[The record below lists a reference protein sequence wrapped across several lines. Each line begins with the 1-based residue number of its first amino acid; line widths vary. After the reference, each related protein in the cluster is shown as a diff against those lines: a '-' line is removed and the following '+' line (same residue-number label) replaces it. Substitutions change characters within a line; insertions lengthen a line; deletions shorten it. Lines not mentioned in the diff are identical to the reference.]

1 MKKTQSAFP
10 SGLLLLAGA
19 LSLHA
24 ASGTWTGV
32 TDNTWAGLN
41 WSASPVPGAA
51 DTATFSGA
59 GNGNTTI
66 DLGSGVSI
74 LNLIFNAGNTAAY
87 SIGNGAAGSQTLT
100 LANAGSITVNST
112 VVSNELFNAAIVLG
126 TDKTAQTYTIANN
139 SSNTLTFAG
148 NLDGGLTGGTAGTKT
163 LSVRGLGNTVI
174 SGSITNG
181 GATTV
186 AITKSGSG
194 NLTFNGTV
202 NATTGLG
209 GQGAFG
215 AVAVNGGNLVLDFA
229 NFSSTGNSDLL
240 DSYTPVS
247 LGGGTLQING
257 NAMYASTQNFTNG
270 SGVTANPGL
279 NVIAVGPNGG
289 NMSDPLPTLN
299 LGAFT
304 QTAGSQTMF
313 VGPSF
318 NTNYSGG
325 TVTNLAA
332 AGTITTTT
340 LGLQSKLLWPSTR
353 QAIATVGLYNWAS
366 VVTSGS
372 GSQSILAGDQVSG
385 FYTTVAAGGT
395 AANADVNY
403 DLLGNATFNNSK
415 PAYVDD
421 IRFNVPG
428 AFTATTGVGGSGYG
442 FLIGGILV
450 TPNVG
455 PYNTTLANG
464 GEWIAG
470 AYTSAGNCPIDVY
483 QNNPAGELFINTPF
497 TYWSATTRATCYVKG
512 GAGTVVLTGSG
523 SSSANTG
530 SPYFNGGCTVINNN
544 TQIGATA
551 TKATAY
557 LNGGT
562 IVAAATMGLDG
573 GAGVNVRPITLL
585 GNGGGL
591 AAEAGYTLTVDGQ
604 IGSAANT
611 GPLVIGIPASAANGY
626 VAGLLPGT
634 GSGTANTT
642 PVYGTGTVKLNYA
655 TGNFYFGGVSIVGGA
670 TLNINSEWQLGGGN
684 QGPVIFNNGTLQY
697 SNTLYNTVVDISQN
711 AGGTPQPVT
720 FVGNATIDVN
730 SHAITY
736 ANSIGNGGAGALTVV
751 DSTGGGSLTLLSPGT
766 YSGATTVGDGT
777 HAVSLNVNGNLPSSG
792 VTVTNLGTF
801 GGSGTVAGNVTWL
814 TGAAGGFTV
823 GSPLTVSGTVT
834 LNGNSVA
841 VNVSGGTPLA
851 IGSYTLLNAPNGI
864 SGSFSSSS
872 VTYSGA
878 GAAIGTIS
886 TITTTSTNA
895 VLVVSS
901 GGAVAT
907 WTNSVSG
914 NWSAGANWSSN
925 PNVPHAAGDNATL
938 GVSSS
943 FRTVIL
949 DTNETVGG
957 VQFTNPNSFAVANS
971 GYALKLDN
979 SGYGATVTVSAG
991 TSNAIQTSVALN
1003 ENATVTVG
1011 SGDLLAIS
1019 GIISNSPSV
1028 TKALALNGA
1037 GTTILSGANTYGPA
1051 AGTVGTT
1058 LSGGGTLQIGS
1069 SSALGA
1075 GDVSVT
1081 ASSTLSA
1088 AAAGLNLGNNIVAG
1102 PGVTVT
1108 ANNNGYNLTLNGA
1121 INGNGAFTAIGGG
1134 TLTLGGSNTVAG
1146 GLTVNAGEL
1155 SISSAANVGS
1165 SYIVLNGGG
1174 LLGSGSFYLTN
1185 NIGVGPG
1192 SGVIPGTAFIDA
1204 ASGQA
1209 FELDGVIASAG
1220 NTSTNNLVVNSLAAS
1235 PGLVILGGA
1244 NTFSGTTTIYTN
1256 TTLALDNPL
1265 ALQNSTLNYNSGT
1278 LVFTN
1283 ITAATLGGLSGTTNL
1298 VLTNTAGAALALT
1311 VGNNNGSA
1319 TYAGILS
1326 GSGSLIKTGTGTQT
1340 LGSATGGG
1348 ASYTGQTIV
1357 YNGALVLDGNG
1368 SVNLNAGANNIWLDA
1383 SLGVSSLSLV
1393 DSSAVTTSGG
1403 VYLASEPLGGSGGGN
1418 GYPQTTTLIVQNNAV
1433 LNAGSLSIGN
1443 GTRVPGGCSVTVTNS
1458 GMLNVSGTFNILNTA
1473 GSTAGNQSVNLNGGT
1488 LAAGNFIASGLGS
1501 GAHANTLNFNGGTLA
1516 ANVSDNGA
1524 YPFFLPVI
1532 GDLTAN
1538 VNAGGL
1544 HFNPNGNFATIA
1556 QTLVHGGGTP
1566 DGGLTLAGAG
1576 TLSLTGA
1583 NTYNGITTVSNSILS
1598 VNNTTGSATGTNLV
1612 NLLTGG
1618 FLGGNGIIR
1627 GNLVVNNGG
1636 HTLPGLTNGN
1646 ALGVITTVSNLT
1658 YNAGGEADFNLG
1670 STYYSGNDQVV
1681 VTGALAGNGVK
1692 VGIYLTDSIATNLDA
1707 TGDYVLFQISG
1718 TYTSGF
1724 NSTPVWL
1731 GATPTNAALFSIIY
1745 YNNNVILRHSSIN
1758 VALATATPNPV
1769 AHGQSVTFT
1778 VNATAGSSTID
1789 PGTGIYLDTSSLGG
1803 PAPLYL
1809 VQSNGSS
1816 IYTNSVIVAPST
1828 IAGSQNL
1835 NFTISD
1841 SNGDNSSVGI
1851 PLTVIGTSEVWDGL
1865 GSDFNW
1871 STGANWVSGYAP
1883 GPGDSVTFA
1892 GNTQL
1897 TPNLESSYSV
1907 SSLVFS
1913 NNAGSFSIGS
1923 SGNSLT
1929 ITANGVVNNSAN
1941 AQDLNVPVYLTSAA
1955 QTLNAAAGDLT
1966 LDQTVDNGGN
1976 LLTVADGGHSTT
1988 LTGSISGNGGLT
2000 KTGNGNLTLG
2010 GANSYSGPTT
2020 VSAGTVT
2027 VNSSGSISTTTSQ
2040 LIVGN
2045 LASNAVLNIAGGS
2058 VSANEAIN
2066 PAVAI
2071 GTVTNASGFLFMSS
2085 GSLDCGAGEFHIGQ
2099 AAGAYGAFDLSGGTV
2114 TIGDVT
2120 AGDAYFVVGGAYGNS
2135 ASAGVFNMSGGSFN
2149 DNAQEFSI
2157 ANIAG
2162 SIGVANLSGGTLT
2175 DSKGIHVGDRGT
2187 AILNVSGSAMVNLSG
2202 GPLQFGLGGNT
2213 TVGTANLL
2221 GGTVTANN
2229 VAPAGTST
2237 SRLNFNGGTLQ
2248 AAANNATFI
2257 TGLTAAT
2264 IYPGGAIIDDGG
2276 FTIATAQ
2283 PLLAPAGNGVG
2294 SIPVVTNGAGYLD
2307 TPIVTITGGGGV
2319 GATAV
2324 AKISASGTVT
2334 NITITSPGTGYT
2346 SAPTVTLFGGGYSSP
2361 ATLGTATLVAN
2372 VSGGLTKQNT
2382 GTLTLSGANTY
2393 AGNTTV
2399 NGGTLEIVQA
2409 TLSTN
2414 SIVTVTNGAVL
2425 QLDFAGI
2432 NVVAGLVTN
2441 GISAGPG
2448 VYNSLNASPYITG
2461 TGSLQVILP
2470 VTVATNPTNL
2480 TFSVSGTTLSLSWP
2494 ANHTGWRLLVQTNNL
2509 AAGVSSNTNDWTT
2522 VTGSTGIDSTNI
2534 TINPALPSEF
2544 YRLVYP

>member
-1 MKKTQSAFP
+1 MKKTQFALP
-10 SGLLLLAGA
+10 AGLFLLAGA
-19 LSLHA
+19 LSLQA

-32 TDNTWAGLN
+32 TDNTWAGAN
-41 WSASPVPGAA
+41 WSASPVPGVA

-66 DLGSGVSI
+66 DLGSGASI
-74 LNLIFNAGNTAAY
+74 LNLIFNTGGAAAY
-87 SIGNGAAGSQTLT
+87 TIGNGAVGSQALT
-100 LANAGSITVNST
+100 LANNGSITLNST
-112 VVSNELFNAAIVLG
+112 VVSNELFNAAMVLG

-139 SSNTLTFAG
+139 STNALTING

-163 LSVRGLGNTVI
+163 LVVGGLGNTVI
-174 SGSITNG
+174 SGNITNG
-181 GATTV
+181 GATTI
-186 AITKSGSG
+186 AITKTGAG
-194 NLTFNGTV
+194 TLTFNGTV
-202 NATTGLG
+202 NATTGLNG
-209 GQGAFG
+209 HGATG
-215 AVAVNGGNLVLDFA
+215 TVNVDSGSLVLDFS
-229 NFSSTGNSDLL
+229 NFNVSGNADML
-240 DSYTPVS
+240 DSYSPVS
-247 LGGGTLQING
+247 LNGGMLQIKG
-257 NAMYASTQNFTNG
+257 NATYASTQNFNNG

-279 NVIAVGPNGG
+279 NVISVGTN
-289 NMSDPLPTLN
+289 SPTLN

-304 QTAGSQTMF
+304 QVIGSQTEF
-313 VGPSF
+313 IGPAYNNNDSSQAV
-318 NTNYSGG
+318 NTVPA
-325 TVTNLAA
+325 T
-332 AGTITTTT
+332 GTITTTT
-340 LGLQSKLLWPSTR
+340 LGNTTDLLWPAKRYT
-353 QAIATVGLYNWAS
+353 AATVGLYEWAS
-366 VVTSGS
+366 EVTTGTGAHTIYA
-372 GSQSILAGDQVSG
+372 GSQQSAVT
-385 FYTTVAAGGT
+385 FYTTVANAGT
-395 AANADVNY
+395 AAGDYNF
-403 DLLGNATFNNSK
+403 DLLGTATGSSST
-415 PAYVDD
+415 YWVDT
-421 IRFNVPG
+421 IRFNV
-428 AFTATTGVGGSGYG
+428 ATAGSYSPQGSRSY
-442 FLIGGILV
+442 LGGILV

-455 PYNTTLANG
+455 ANNTTIVASGHWVSCNASGAN
-464 GEWIAG
+464 AG
-470 AYTSAGNCPIDVY
+470 LVVY
-483 QNNPAGELFINTPF
+483 QNNTLGELLFNDPIQNPA
-497 TYWSATTRATCYVKG
+497 TYTTSYAQA

-523 SSSANTG
+523 TSSTYTG
-530 SPYFNGGCTVINNN
+530 STYLNGGNTVISSDSQFGN
-544 TQIGATA
+544 TTA
-551 TKATAY
+551 PAQLY

-562 IVAAATMGLDG
+562 VVAAANFSLDNG
-573 GAGVNVRPITLL
+573 STHTRGVTLL

-591 AAEAGYTLTVDGQ
+591 AAEAGSTLTVDGQ
-604 IGSAANT
+604 IGSPASTNT
-611 GPLVIGIPASAANGY
+611 GPLVIGIPPSAANGY

-642 PVYGTGTVKLNYA
+642 PIYATGTVVLDYA
-655 TGNFYFGGVSIVGGA
+655 NGGNGNFQYGGTLILGGA
-670 TLNINSEWQLGGGN
+670 KLSINSQYDLGGGV
-684 QGPVIFNNGTLQY
+684 QGPTTFTNGTLQY
-697 SNTLYNTVVDISQN
+697 TATLASGAAGTALDIS
-711 AGGTPQPVT
+711 GQPVN
-720 FVGNATIDVN
+720 FLGNATIDVN
-730 SHAITY
+730 GHNVTY
-736 ANSIGNGGAGALTVV
+736 ANAIGNGGTGGFALV
-751 DSTGGGSLTLLSPGT
+751 DSIGGGSLTLSGGGT
-766 YSGATTVGDGT
+766 YTGATTVGNGT
-777 HAVSLNVNGNLPSSG
+777 AAAALTINGSLASSS
-792 VTVTNLGTF
+792 VTVNSQGSF
-801 GGSGTVAGNVTWL
+801 GGTGTIAGSVTWL

-823 GSPLTVSGTVT
+823 GSPLTINGSVT

-841 VNVSGGTPLA
+841 VNVPGATPLA

-864 SGSFSSSS
+864 TGSFAGSS
-872 VTYSGA
+872 TAYSGA

-886 TITTTSTNA
+886 SIITTGTNV
-895 VLVVSS
+895 VLVVAS

-938 GVSSS
+938 GVSPA
-943 FRTVIL
+943 FQTVTL

-957 VQFTNPNSFAVANS
+957 IQFTNPNSFVVANN

-979 SGYGATVTVSAG
+979 SGFGASLTVSGG

-1003 ENATVTVG
+1003 DNTAITA
-1011 SGDLLAIS
+1011 SGGTSLAIS
-1019 GIISNSPSV
+1019 GVISNNPSV
-1028 TKALALNGA
+1028 AKSLTLNGA
-1037 GTTILSGANTYGPA
+1037 GKTILSGANTYGPA

-1058 LSGGGTLQIGS
+1058 LSGGGTLQVAS

-1075 GDVSVT
+1075 GDVSIT
-1081 ASSTLSA
+1081 ANNTLQ
-1088 AAAGLNLGNNIVAG
+1088 AGASVSLGNNINIA
-1102 PGVTVT
+1102 PSVTVT
-1108 ANNNGYNLTLNGA
+1108 ANNNGNNLVLNGA
-1121 INGNGAFTAIGGG
+1121 INGNGALTAIGSG
-1134 TLTLGGSNTVAG
+1134 TLTLGGSNNVAG
-1146 GLTVNAGEL
+1146 SLTVNAGEL
-1155 SISSAANVGS
+1155 SISAAANVGS
-1165 SYIVLNGGG
+1165 SYILLNGGG
-1174 LLGSGSFYLTN
+1174 LLGSGSFFLTN
-1185 NIGVGPG
+1185 NIGVGPA
-1192 SGVIPGTAFIDA
+1192 SGAIPGTAFIDA
-1204 ASGQA
+1204 TSGQA

-1220 NTSTNNLVVNSLAAS
+1220 NTSTNNLVVNSLATS

-1244 NTFSGTTTIYTN
+1244 NTFSGSTTIYTN
-1256 TTLALDNPL
+1256 ATLALDNPL
-1265 ALQNSTLNYNSGT
+1265 ALQDSTLIYNSGT

-1283 ITAATLGGLSGTTNL
+1283 ITTATLGGLSGTTNL

-1311 VGNNNGSA
+1311 VGNNNSSG
-1319 TYAGILS
+1319 TYAGTLS
-1326 GSGSLIKTGTGTQT
+1326 GSGSLTKTGTGTLT
-1340 LGSATGGG
+1340 LGTSAGGG
-1348 ASYTGQTIV
+1348 AAYTGQTII

-1368 SVNLNAGANNIWLDA
+1368 SVSLNAGANNFWLDA
-1383 SLGVSSLSLV
+1383 SLGASSLNLV
-1393 DSSAVTTSGG
+1393 DSAAVTTSGG
-1403 VYLASEPLGGSGGGN
+1403 VYLASEPLAGSAGGT
-1418 GYPQTTTLIVQNNAV
+1418 GYPQTTTVIVQNNAV

-1443 GTRVPGGCSVTVTNS
+1443 GSRVPGGCAVTVTNS
-1458 GMLNVSGTFNILNTA
+1458 GTLNVSGTFNILNTA
-1473 GSTAGNQSVNLNGGT
+1473 GSTAGNQSVNLNGGA
-1488 LAAGNFIASGLGS
+1488 LSAGNFIASGLGS

-1524 YPFFLPVI
+1524 SPFFLPVI
-1532 GDLTAN
+1532 TDLTAN

-1544 HFNPNGNFATIA
+1544 HFNANGHYATIA

-1566 DGGLTLAGAG
+1566 DGGLTLSGAG

-1583 NTYNGITTVSNSILS
+1583 NSYNGITTVSNSILS

-1618 FLGGNGIIR
+1618 YLGGSGFIV
-1627 GNLVVNNGG
+1627 GKVVVNNGG
-1636 HTLPGLTNGN
+1636 HTLPGETNDN
-1646 ALGVITTVSNLT
+1646 TLGVITTVSNLT
-1658 YNAGGEADFNLG
+1658 YNAGGEADFNLS
-1670 STYYSGNDQVV
+1670 STYNSGNDQMA
-1681 VTGALAGNGVK
+1681 VTGTLAGNGVK
-1692 VGIYLTDSIATNLDA
+1692 IGIYLTDSIATNLDT
-1707 TGDYVLFQISG
+1707 TGDYVLFQING
-1718 TYTSGF
+1718 TYASGF

-1731 GATPTNAALFSIIY
+1731 GATPTNAVLFSIIY

-1758 VALATATPNPV
+1758 VASATATPNPV

-1789 PGTGIYLDTSSLGG
+1789 PNVGIYLDASSLGG
-1803 PAPLYL
+1803 PSPLYL
-1809 VQSNGSS
+1809 VQSNGTS
-1816 IYTNSVIVAPST
+1816 IYTNSVVVAPST

-1835 NFTISD
+1835 NFTIAD

-1851 PLTVIGTSEVWDGL
+1851 PLTVIGSPEVWDGL

-1913 NNAGSFSIGS
+1913 NNAGSFNIGT

-1929 ITANGVVNNSAN
+1929 ITANGVVNNSTN
-1941 AQDLNVPVYLTSAA
+1941 IQTLNVPVYLTSAA

-1966 LDQTVDNGGN
+1966 LDQSLDNGGN
-1976 LLTVADGGHSTT
+1976 LLTVADGGHTTT
-1988 LTGSISGNGGLT
+1988 LTGGISGNGGLT

-2027 VNSSGSISTTTSQ
+2027 VNNSGSISTTTSQ
-2040 LIVGN
+2040 VIIGN
-2045 LASNAVLNIAGGS
+2045 AASNAVLNIVGGS

-2071 GTVTNASGFLFMSS
+2071 GSVTNANGFLFMSS

-2135 ASAGVFNMSGGSFN
+2135 ASEGVFNMSGGTFN

-2157 ANIAG
+2157 ANMAG
-2162 SIGVANLSGGTLT
+2162 AIGVANLSGGTLT

-2187 AILNVSGSAMVNLSG
+2187 AILNVSGSAAVNLSG

-2248 AAANNATFI
+2248 AAADNATFI

-2264 IYPGGAIIDDGG
+2264 IYAGGAIIDDGG

-2283 PLLAPAGNGVG
+2283 PLLAPAGNGVS

-2307 TPIVTITGGGGV
+2307 IPIVTITGGGGV

-2324 AKISASGTVT
+2324 AKISAGGAVT

-2361 ATLGTATLVAN
+2361 ATLGTATLAVN

-2382 GTLTLSGANTY
+2382 GTLTLSGGNTY
-2393 AGNTTV
+2393 TGNTTV
-2399 NGGTLEIVQA
+2399 NGGTLDIVQA

-2414 SIVTVTNGAVL
+2414 STVTVANGAVL
-2425 QLDFAGI
+2425 QLDFGGI

-2448 VYNSLNASPYITG
+2448 VYNSLNAAPYITG
-2461 TGSLQVILP
+2461 TGSLQVVLP

-2480 TFSVSGTTLSLSWP
+2480 TSSVSGTTLSLAWP
-2494 ANHTGWRLLVQTNNL
+2494 ADHIGWRLLVQTNNL

-2522 VTGSTGIDSTNI
+2522 VPGTTGIDHINI
-2534 TINPALPSEF
+2534 TINPAMPSEF